1 MSSNWITETVDYHGN
16 TRVVALELDDG
27 TRLENFET
35 VLVNEYG
42 DRATFEVLPG
52 SKTMT
57 WFNWGPYDLEVALRR
72 SSIQRLFDDEGL
84 VISE

>member
-1 MSSNWITETVDYHGN
+1 MPSNWITETVDYHGN

-35 VLVNEYG
+35 ALINEYG
-42 DRATFEVLPG
+42 DRTAFEVLPG
-52 SKTMT
+52 SKEMT
-57 WFNWGPYDLEVALRR
+57 WLNWGPHDLEVTLRR
-72 SSIQRLFDDEGL
+72 RSIQRLFDDGVL